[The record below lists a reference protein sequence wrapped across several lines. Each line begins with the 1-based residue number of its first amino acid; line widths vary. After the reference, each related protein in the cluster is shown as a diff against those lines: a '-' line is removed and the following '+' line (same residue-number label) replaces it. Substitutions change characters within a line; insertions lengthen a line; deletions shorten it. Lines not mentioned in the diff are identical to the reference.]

1 MVLDNLFKPVD
12 AEKQPWQM
20 FFLGVLFST
29 LALFISYYIFKIQSS
44 IIMVFLIVLFSFPI
58 IYNTIKLEEQKD
70 ELQISEK
77 RLLME
82 HSKALF
88 VFMFLFMGITL
99 SLTLWYIFLPDV
111 FTSFLFKSQIDTIS
125 SINGNISGAAFQFD
139 YLMNIFLN
147 NFRVLIICVLFS
159 FIYGVGAM
167 FILTW
172 NATVIAA
179 AMGTFIKNKLIQVT
193 GNAAASGVIGAV
205 TIGVSKYMTHGI
217 FEILAYFIAAL
228 AGGLISIAVIRHKVG
243 TKAFKNIV
251 FDVSELLI
259 ISIAVLMF
267 AAIIEVYV
275 SYKLF

>member
-20 FFLGVLFST
+20 FFLGMLFST
-29 LALFISYYIFKIQSS
+29 LALFISYAIFKTQSS
-44 IIMVFLIVLFSFPI
+44 LIMVFLVVLFSFPI

-77 RLLME
+77 RLLLE
-82 HSKALF
+82 HGKALS
-88 VFMFLFMGITL
+88 VFMFLFLGICL
-99 SLTLWYIFLPDV
+99 SLTLWFVILPE
-111 FTSFLFKSQIDTIS
+111 SFISYLFQSQVDTIK
-125 SINGNISGAAFQFD
+125 SINGNISGNVFYFD
-139 YLMNIFLN
+139 YFKNVLFN
-147 NFRVLIICVLFS
+147 NLRVLIICVLFS

-179 AMGTFIKNKLIQVT
+179 AIGTVIKSNLTELT
-193 GNAAASGVIGAV
+193 GNVTSTGVIAAISHGI
-205 TIGVSKYMTHGI
+205 TKYMMHGI

-228 AGGLISIAVIRHKVG
+228 AGGLISIAVIRQKVG

-251 FDVSELLI
+251 FDVSELLV
-259 ISIAVLMF
+259 ISIAVLVF

-275 SYKLF
+275 SYKIF